1 MHPDKILKERK
12 HSLCAVIIAR
22 VNSGDETRK
31 TVNKT
36 MKDYF
41 PPY

>member
-1 MHPDKILKERK
+1 MHPDKILKKREY
-12 HSLCAVIIAR
+12 SLRTVIIAR
-22 VNSGDETRK
+22 ANSGDETRK